1 MKAIQILC
9 IVSLVVLAL
18 WLSPVLAQGT
28 VLLPPSNVV
37 GPYSAYFPAN
47 QTGFAVSNGSTTATA
62 SGVSVSASGIAT
74 AVKNGVHIKI
84 PVSLNTLVT
93 KPNVAIAAGRAFK
106 LARGLAGPVGLA
118 LTAWEIY
125 NVVKDSGLTPCAAPD
140 YLCSTAAGTPVAPVS
155 GWYYSTARPGVPYNS
170 PEAACEGQYNAR
182 SSGDDWGG
190 GYFISITS
198 SGTAGC
204 ASLQPRAY
212 RSEIVSA
219 NVVCPPGATM
229 DVKLGCITGAGGSGP
244 ASDTEI
250 DAKLNAALAHPTTGA
265 ATAKRAWDAAEA
277 VNDIARAN
285 GKFGVPVD
293 VMMPPTSQT
302 TMNAPPVS
310 TPQTTT
316 SIQNYNDASG
326 VPQTKT
332 TQEKTTITPE
342 QVGTSTSTSITY
354 NMQNVTTTTV
364 TNNTGQSTS
373 NPPTTTTTTEN
384 SSLNVPPVVPA
395 TTNLPT
401 DYNREPTQQAIAAD
415 IKAMR
420 NACQDNPRRAGCAEL
435 DVPPAADI
443 IPRQN
448 VPVSYTPVSFASS
461 ASCPAPITFDM
472 YGPRL
477 ITFTP
482 MCDLMTKLRPLFLA
496 CAAAGAAL
504 IFMQGLKS

>member
-9 IVSLVVLAL
+9 IVSLAALAL
-18 WLSPVLAQGT
+18 WLSPVHAQGT

-37 GPYSAYFPAN
+37 GPYSAYFPAS
-47 QTGFAVSNGSTTATA
+47 QTGFAISSGSTTASA
-62 SGVSVSASGIAT
+62 AGVSVSASGMAT
-74 AVKNGVHIKI
+74 AVRNGVHIKI
-84 PVSLNTLVT
+84 PVSLSTLVT

-140 YLCSTAAGTPVAPVS
+140 YICSTAAGTPVAPVS
-155 GWYYSTARPGVPYNS
+155 GWYYSTYSPSSPYPS
-170 PEAACEGQYNAR
+170 PNAACEAHFKSNPG
-182 SSGDDWGG
+182 GEGWGG
-190 GYFISITS
+190 GYEIAIDTQ
-198 SGTAGC
+198 GTLLC
-204 ASLQPRAY
+204 VSLEPRLM
-212 RSEIVSA
+212 RSQIFSY
-219 NVVCPPGATM
+219 NVVCPLGA
-229 DVKLGCITGAGGSGP
+229 VKNIKLGCITGAGGSGP
-244 ASDTEI
+244 ASDSEI
-250 DAKLNAALAHPTTGA
+250 DEKLNAALANPTTGA
-265 ATAKRAWDAAEA
+265 AAAKRAWDAAEA
-277 VNDIARAN
+277 VNEIARTN
-285 GKFGVPVD
+285 GKTALPVD
-293 VMMPPTSQT
+293 VMMPPTAQT
-302 TMNAPPVS
+302 TMSAPPVS
-310 TPQTTT
+310 TPQATT
-316 SIQNYNDASG
+316 SVQNYTDASG

-332 TQEKTTITPE
+332 TQEKTTITPT
-342 QVGTSTSTSITY
+342 QSGTSTSTSITY

-384 SSLNVPPVVPA
+384 SNLNVPPVVPA

-420 NACQDNPRRAGCAEL
+420 NACQDNPRRVGCAEL
-435 DVPPAADI
+435 DVPPVADV

-448 VPVSYTPVSFASS
+448 VPVTFTPLPFASS

-482 MCDLMTKLRPLFLA
+482 MCDLMTKVRPLFLA
-496 CAAAGAAL
+496 CAAAATAL

>member
-1 MKAIQILC
+1 MKAIQIPC
-9 IVSLVVLAL
+9 IVALSLLAL
-18 WLSPVLAQGT
+18 WIPPAHAQGT
-28 VLLPPSNVV
+28 VLLPPNNVA
-37 GPYSAYFPAN
+37 GPYSAYFPAG
-47 QTGFAVSNGSTTATA
+47 QTGFAVANASTSGSAA
-62 SGVSVSASGIAT
+62 GVSVNANGVAI

-84 PVSLNTLVT
+84 PVSLSTLIT

-125 NVVKDSGLTPCAAPD
+125 NVVKDSGLTPCPAPD
-140 YLCSTAAGTPVAPVS
+140 YLCSTAAGTPVAPIS
-155 GWYYSTARPGVPYNS
+155 GWYYSTYSPSSPYPS
-170 PEAACEGQYNAR
+170 PIAACEAHYNAR
-182 SSGDDWGG
+182 SNVGDWGG
-190 GYFISITS
+190 GFFL
-198 SGTAGC
+198 GTDAQGNVVC
-204 ASLQPRAY
+204 ASLEPRIA
-212 RSEIVSA
+212 RSQIISY
-219 NVVCPPGATM
+219 NVVCPPGAIK
-229 DVKLGCITGAGGSGP
+229 DVKLGCITSAGGSAP
-244 ASDTEI
+244 ASDSEI
-250 DAKLNAALAHPTTGA
+250 DEKLNAALTHPTTGA
-265 ATAKRAWDAAEA
+265 AATKRAWDAAEA
-277 VNDIARAN
+277 VNEVARAN
-285 GKFGVPVD
+285 GKLGVPVD

-302 TMNAPPVS
+302 TMSAPPVS

-316 SIQNYNDASG
+316 SVQNYTDASG

-332 TQEKTTITPE
+332 TQEKTTITPT
-342 QVGTSTSTSITY
+342 QTGTSTSTSITY
-354 NMQNVTTTTV
+354 NTQNVTTTTV

-384 SSLNVPPVVPA
+384 SNLNVPPVVPA
-395 TTNLPT
+395 SINLPT

-435 DVPPAADI
+435 DAPPAADVI
-443 IPRQN
+443 SRQN
-448 VPVSYTPVSFASS
+448 VPVTFTPVSFASS

-504 IFMQGLKS
+504 IFMQGLKT

>member
-1 MKAIQILC
+1 MKAIHILC
-9 IVSLVVLAL
+9 IVSFAVPAL
-18 WLSPVLAQGT
+18 WLSPAHGQGT
-28 VLLPPSNVV
+28 VLLPPANVV

-47 QTGFAVSNGSTTATA
+47 QTGFAISNGSTTATA

-84 PVSLNTLVT
+84 PVSLSTLVT

-106 LARGLAGPVGLA
+106 LARGLSGPVGLA

-125 NVVKDSGLTPCAAPD
+125 NVVKDSGLTPCPAPD
-140 YLCSTAAGTPVAPVS
+140 YICSTAAGTPVSPVS
-155 GWYYSTARPGVPYNS
+155 GWYYTTANPGTPYPS
-170 PEAACEGQYNAR
+170 PNAACEAHYNGR
-182 SSGDDWGG
+182 SGTDDWGG
-190 GYFISITS
+190 GYLV
-198 SGTAGC
+198 GTDTQGNPVC
-204 ASLQPRAY
+204 VSLQPRY
-212 RSEIVSA
+212 IRSQILSY
-219 NVVCPPGATM
+219 NVVCPSGAVK
-229 DVKLGCITGAGGSGP
+229 DVKLGCITGAGGTGP
-244 ASDTEI
+244 ASDSEI
-250 DAKLNAALAHPTTGA
+250 DEKLNAALANPTTGA
-265 ATAKRAWDAAEA
+265 AAAKRAWDAAEA
-277 VNDIARAN
+277 VNEIARAN
-285 GKFGVPVD
+285 GKAGVPID

-302 TMNAPPVS
+302 TMSAPPVS

-316 SIQNYNDASG
+316 SVQNYTDASG

-332 TQEKTTITPE
+332 TQEKTTITPT

-354 NMQNVTTTTV
+354 STQNVTTTTV

-384 SSLNVPPVVPA
+384 SNLNVPPVVPA
-395 TTNLPT
+395 TANLPT

-435 DVPPAADI
+435 DVPPVADV

-448 VPVSYTPVSFASS
+448 VPVTFTPIPFASS

>member
-9 IVSLVVLAL
+9 IVALSLLAL
-18 WLSPVLAQGT
+18 WIPPAHAQGT
-28 VLLPPSNVV
+28 VLLPPNNVA
-37 GPYSAYFPAN
+37 GPYSAYFPAG
-47 QTGFAVSNGSTTATA
+47 QTGFAVANGSTSVSSA
-62 SGVSVSASGIAT
+62 GVSVNANGVAI
-74 AVKNGVHIKI
+74 AVKNGIHIKI
-84 PVSLNTLVT
+84 PVSLSTLIT

-118 LTAWEIY
+118 LTAWDIY
-125 NVVKDSGLTPCAAPD
+125 NVVKDSGLTPCPAPD
-140 YLCSTAAGTPVAPVS
+140 YLCSTAAGTPVAPDS
-155 GWYYSTARPGVPYNS
+155 GWYYSVARPGVPYQS
-170 PEAACEGQYNAR
+170 PIAACEGLYNDR
-182 SSGDDWGG
+182 SGNDDWGG
-190 GYFISITS
+190 GFLLIVSA
-198 SGTAGC
+198 SGVPAC
-204 ASLQPRAY
+204 ASLEPRMS
-212 RSEIVSA
+212 RSDILSYK
-219 NVVCPPGATM
+219 VVCPPGATK

-244 ASDTEI
+244 ASDAEI
-250 DAKLNAALAHPTTGA
+250 DEKLNAALANPTTGA

-277 VNDIARAN
+277 VNEIARAN
-285 GKFGVPVD
+285 GKTGVPVD

-302 TMNAPPVS
+302 TMSAPPVS

-316 SIQNYNDASG
+316 SVQNYNDANG
-326 VPQTKT
+326 IPQTKT
-332 TQEKTTITPE
+332 TQEKTTITPT
-342 QVGTSTSTSITY
+342 QTGTSTSTSITY
-354 NMQNVTTTTV
+354 NTQNVTTTTV

-384 SSLNVPPVVPA
+384 SNLNVPPVVPA
-395 TTNLPT
+395 TVNLPT

-435 DVPPAADI
+435 DVPPVADI

-448 VPVSYTPVSFASS
+448 VPVTFTPLPFASS

-504 IFMQGLKS
+504 IFMQGLKT